1 MATAGPV
8 AGFKIPAA
16 WDQNRP
22 KFDGNTVNSL
32 RIFLRNCETVF
43 SAGGITDEQEK
54 KKKLLEYLDHIDTRE
69 QWEKLPTFDAGNTFE
84 SWKTAILRLYPEIED
99 MASGSL
105 TKLEEICRENR
116 PISRSELGKLRR
128 FAMAFTNEAEKL
140 LTKSALIVNLT
151 LVEWILW
158 VLEPTFASELEN
170 SMNQAAIIAVT
181 HPLPQPPAPAG
192 QPPVAGQPPPSG
204 LQLEDRRG
212 DRLPYKQVLRM
223 ADLIADNW
231 VGRTARNNLVGGS
244 RASALVGTTI
254 TTVPVGVPETVT
266 IKTEFSDKMDTFA
279 SELAQLK
286 DTSVLQ
292 EKRLTDSIKR
302 VESSIENSMK
312 LLSQTIRGK
321 PPHQE
326 ITSAGQ
332 SMRPEE
338 RQVTREFGSHR
349 ERGPC
354 YFCNGP
360 HLVNECTIKDEFIDL
375 GWIVVENGLIKLGNG
390 NWIPRFPE
398 GPSRMQKVEDHYRKQ
413 GITRD
418 SANVKRVNMMQTFY
432 SEHGYAAPT
441 YFDPLEHSR
450 VDHLYDT
457 HDDEVRSAQVQQL
470 KARYQ
475 APPQNNYV
483 PIAQNYQAP
492 SFQSS
497 TGIQVP
503 MLPPGIAGQQPALQ
517 FQQIPHTQNT
527 APNAQPA
534 GGVDLGQ
541 LIQLLNAL
549 KGENPAAQ
557 EQFVAT
563 RKEAEGRAHA
573 RPSRTAKPPEDRT
586 SAAETERNW
595 RKRGNEEK
603 HVEFVE
609 PEELDKENER
619 IKAPNRRAER
629 QIVLDDDFEEVEPA
643 PIPFVPLE
651 KPQTEVSNGRNLKSA
666 MKVPSKEKAFK
677 LVPKLDDP
685 NIVQSLVDQTK
696 TKTLDGITV
705 EMLAAMNGDY
715 AKKLRDITYKTRVPL
730 KPVLMSGI
738 LSQQSEFPFMEDDLP
753 IRLEPDAIALENLPP
768 VDSLF
773 ISTEQ
778 DPGLDPGCMVC
789 TDVVLQYY
797 STLEEGQ
804 APKQIYTSM
813 DSASLRVVF
822 PLVSGREKVEC
833 ILDSGSQIVS
843 MALTIAER
851 LGISWDPDIQIFM
864 QSANGQLKK
873 SAGLARNVPFLFG
886 DIPIYLQIHIID
898 QPAYQNHKN
907 GSQFVTIRDPN
918 QNRRVTMPTHS
929 RGTFSAVRD
938 AKRRVEIE
946 ETPREDEK
954 PKAGTGSQPEELSAD
969 FQRSSRN

>member
-16 WDQNRP
+16 WDQNRL

-254 TTVPVGVPETVT
+254 ATVPVGVPETVT

-375 GWIVVENGLIKLGNG
+375 GWIV
-390 NWIPRFPE
+390 
-398 GPSRMQKVEDHYRKQ
+398 KVQAECKKWKTT
-413 GITRD
+413 I
-418 SANVKRVNMMQTFY
+418 TFY

-563 RKEAEGRAHA
+563 RSGAKSD
-573 RPSRTAKPPEDRT
+573 PS
-586 SAAETERNW
+586 
-595 RKRGNEEK
+595 G
-603 HVEFVE
+603 
-609 PEELDKENER
+609 
-619 IKAPNRRAER
+619 
-629 QIVLDDDFEEVEPA
+629 
-643 PIPFVPLE
+643 
-651 KPQTEVSNGRNLKSA
+651 
-666 MKVPSKEKAFK
+666 
-677 LVPKLDDP
+677 
-685 NIVQSLVDQTK
+685 
-696 TKTLDGITV
+696 
-705 EMLAAMNGDY
+705 
-715 AKKLRDITYKTRVPL
+715 
-730 KPVLMSGI
+730 
-738 LSQQSEFPFMEDDLP
+738 
-753 IRLEPDAIALENLPP
+753 
-768 VDSLF
+768 
-773 ISTEQ
+773 
-778 DPGLDPGCMVC
+778 PG
-789 TDVVLQYY
+789 
-797 STLEEGQ
+797 
-804 APKQIYTSM
+804 
-813 DSASLRVVF
+813 F
-822 PLVSGREKVEC
+822 
-833 ILDSGSQIVS
+833 
-843 MALTIAER
+843 
-851 LGISWDPDIQIFM
+851 
-864 QSANGQLKK
+864 
-873 SAGLARNVPFLFG
+873 
-886 DIPIYLQIHIID
+886 
-898 QPAYQNHKN
+898 
-907 GSQFVTIRDPN
+907 
-918 QNRRVTMPTHS
+918 
-929 RGTFSAVRD
+929 
-938 AKRRVEIE
+938 
-946 ETPREDEK
+946 
-954 PKAGTGSQPEELSAD
+954 
-969 FQRSSRN
+969 